1 MIDQLI
7 KIADFLDKSG
17 KKEDADLID
26 YIANKYASGDIKSFF
41 AKKSHLDIPKEEK
54 ELLEDVLHGLA
65 DALGK
70 KI

>member
-1 MIDQLI
+1 MIEQLI

-26 YIANKYASGDIKSFF
+26 YIANKYASGDIKAFF
-41 AKKSHLDIPKEEK
+41 AKKSYLDIPKEEK
-54 ELLEDVLHGLA
+54 EILEDVLLGLA